1 MTEGPPLER
10 VRLARALF
18 PDLAAELDGAL
29 ARHGGDDTASFD
41 DWLDGAATEMLGG
54 IGFDEVADPAISARF
69 EAAFAAARAAADR
82 LGAPLPEPEAFTAAG
97 VPFERL
103 ASAMAADPELLPVP
117 APHGLGSERWRR
129 AFAHG
134 DVDGLVL
141 ATEALREFDAL
152 DALDATPT
160 GEAAPPA
167 VEAPGGV
174 RWTLRLVPA
183 GHRPARLGL
192 GFSHGPH
199 PTLPEMLMLQLMRV
213 MSGEPPVD
221 AESFTWLSG
230 SLADG
235 RLAARHVYDASD
247 GVVRISC
254 REVGSQGPHLGARP
268 PVG

>member
-1 MTEGPPLER
+1 MTEGSRLER

-18 PDLAAELDGAL
+18 PDLAAELDGVL
-29 ARHGGDDTASFD
+29 ARHGDDTAASFD

-54 IGFDEVADPAISARF
+54 IGFDEVADAAIAARF
-69 EAAFAAARAAADR
+69 EAAFAAARIAADR
-82 LGAPLPEPEAFTAAG
+82 LGASLPEPEAFTAAG

-117 APHGLGSERWRR
+117 APHGMGAERWRR

-134 DVDGLVL
+134 DADGLVI

-152 DALDATPT
+152 DAAPT
-160 GEAAPPA
+160 GDAAPA

-183 GHRPARLGL
+183 GSRPARLGL
-192 GFSHGPH
+192 GFAHGPH

-213 MSGEPPVD
+213 VSGEPPVD